1 MKCNNRF
8 ECALVTGASSGIGRE
23 LCRLLANK
31 GINLIIVARSKDK
44 LESLAKEVGDRVSV
58 EIVCAD
64 LADRDQRKEVL
75 EKIYERVP
83 DLVVN
88 NAGWGYYGEAL
99 TYKTDV
105 SMNMLEVDVVALL
118 ELSLESARA
127 MVSAGK
133 KGVIMN
139 VSSSAAFQIF
149 PCFSVY
155 AASKTFVNRFS
166 ESFDEEMSPYG
177 IRVLAC
183 CPGMVDTSFRYRAS
197 EGGDQKAH
205 PYSMTVAFAV
215 NEIWK
220 QIIKGQPIRAF
231 DWKYRFVTFLT
242 QYLLPKRFVARA
254 VRKNL
259 EQRHSKRPIIKI
271 KE

>member
-1 MKCNNRF
+1 MASERF

-23 LCRLLANK
+23 LCKFLAKK
-31 GINLIIVARSKDK
+31 GINLIIVARRKEQ
-44 LESLAKEVGDRVSV
+44 LESLANEVGDRVAV

-64 LADRDQRKEVL
+64 LADRDQRKKVL

-88 NAGWGYYGEAL
+88 NAGWGAYGEAL
-99 TYKTDV
+99 SYETEV
-105 SMNMLEVDVVALL
+105 SMNMLEVDVVAMQ

-127 MVSAGK
+127 MASAEK

-155 AASKTFVNRFS
+155 AASKAFVNRFS
-166 ESFDEEMSPYG
+166 ESFDEEMQPYG

-183 CPGMVDTSFRYRAS
+183 CPGMVDTEFRCRAS
-197 EGGDQKAH
+197 EGEVSESD
-205 PYSMTVAFAV
+205 PLSMSVEFAA

-220 QIIKGQPIRAF
+220 QINKGQQIRAF
-231 DWKYRFVTFLT
+231 DWKYRLATFLT
-242 QYLLPKRFVARA
+242 QYLIPKRFVARA
-254 VRKNL
+254 VRKRI
-259 EQRHSKRPIIKI
+259 EQVHAKRPIINLK
-271 KE
+271 K